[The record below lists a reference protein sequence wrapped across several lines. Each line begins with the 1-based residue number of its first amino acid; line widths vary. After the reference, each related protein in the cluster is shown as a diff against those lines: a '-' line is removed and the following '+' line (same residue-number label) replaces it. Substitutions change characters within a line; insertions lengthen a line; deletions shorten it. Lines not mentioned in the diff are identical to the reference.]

1 MPAVLD
7 VAPVPA
13 AFPSAVH
20 SDVEAALRA
29 HFGFDALREGQA
41 EALAPVLDGRDAL
54 VVMPTGAGKSL
65 VYQLGAVLRGGVT
78 VVVSPLIALMKD
90 QVDALAARGVP
101 AVAVNSS
108 QGQAEQRAALE
119 AVAEGRVA
127 LVYAAPERLRTRGF
141 LRALAQAD
149 VRLLA
154 VDEAHCVSQWG
165 HDFRPDYLAVG
176 DARRRMGGPPC
187 VALTATAT
195 PRVQDD
201 IVEQLGLRDAARLV
215 TGFNRPNLLFSV
227 RSTPTKKE
235 KKKALAQFLQAR
247 DGEAGLVYVSTR
259 KEAEAIA
266 RHIREHAGREAR
278 AYHAGLPDA
287 ERAEVQDRFIGR
299 ALDLVVATN
308 AFGMGVDRADVRFVA
323 HWNMPANLESYY
335 QEAGRAGRDGAFAEA
350 VLFYAPQDRSLR
362 EWFIGQYAPDEKG
375 LRALLRAAER
385 QAGDGLVR
393 ADPEVLAEAAEQ
405 HPVGGRVGLSLLEKI
420 GALER
425 LDDEGPLRVWRL
437 GRWDGDAADG
447 VLGSVERRRRAR
459 TDDLARLVRYAE
471 TGDCRR
477 RLLLGHFGD
486 PMAEADDLAVPEAG
500 CCDNCQV
507 QARLKRAPPDKL
519 PAWDA
524 LPMPSRIALGLLDA
538 VRRLRWKAGR
548 RTLAKMF
555 TGSKAEGMA
564 RYERS
569 PYFGRLA
576 FLSQDEVDGL
586 FKQLILK
593 GYLRIT
599 GGEYPV
605 VELTALGEQAL
616 DHREAVP
623 LDMDDAPTAPRE
635 RRAAAP
641 DAAEPLDADGE
652 ALFER
657 LRQWRTET
665 ARAREVPPY
674 IVFND
679 RTLRALAAA
688 RPATVERLLAVKGVG
703 PAKVDAYG
711 AALLSLLAD
720 GPDDGERPNA

>member
-1 MPAVLD
+1 VITALAP
-7 VAPVPA
+7 PVPA
-13 AFPSAVH
+13 APPDA
-20 SDVEAALRA
+20 VEAALRR
-29 HFGFDALREGQA
+29 HFGFERLRAGQA
-41 EALAPVLDGRDAL
+41 EALAPVLEGRDAL

-90 QVDALAARGVP
+90 QVDGLAARGVP

-108 QGQAEQRAALE
+108 QSAAEQKAALE
-119 AVAEGRVA
+119 AMVRGAAR
-127 LVYAAPERLRTRGF
+127 LVYVAPERLRTRAF
-141 LRALAQAD
+141 ARAVAGAD

-176 DARRRMGGPPC
+176 EARHRMGDPPC

-201 IVEQLGLRDAARLV
+201 IAEQLGLRDAARLV

-227 RSTPTKKE
+227 RSTPTVKE
-235 KKKALAQFLQAR
+235 KRKALAQFLQER
-247 DGEAGLVYVSTR
+247 EGQAGLVYVSTR
-259 KEAEAIA
+259 READQLA
-266 RHIREHAGREAR
+266 RYLRENTGRDAR
-278 AYHAGLPDA
+278 AYHAGLADA

-299 ALDLVVATN
+299 SLDLVVATN

-323 HWNMPANLESYY
+323 HWNIPANLEAYY
-335 QEAGRAGRDGAFAEA
+335 QEAGRAGRDGAPAEA

-362 EWFIGQYAPDEKG
+362 EWFIAQYAPDASS
-375 LRALLRAAER
+375 LRALLRAAAR
-385 QAGDGLVR
+385 RADGDVLR
-393 ADPEVLAEAAEQ
+393 DDPEVIAEAAEQ
-405 HPVGGRVGLSLLEKI
+405 HPVGARVGLSLLEKV

-425 LDDEGPLRVWRL
+425 LDDEGPYRVWRL
-437 GRWDGDAADG
+437 GDWDDAAARR
-447 VLGSVERRRRAR
+447 VLDAVEKRRRAR
-459 TDDLARLVRYAE
+459 ALDLKKLVRYAE

-477 RLLLGHFGD
+477 RLILAHFGD
-486 PMAEADDLAVPEAG
+486 PAAEAEDLAVPEAG

-507 QARLKRAPPDKL
+507 RARLKTAPPGEL

-548 RTLAKMF
+548 RTLAKMLS
-555 TGSKAEGMA
+555 GSKAEGMA

-569 PYFGRLA
+569 PYFGRLQ

-586 FKQLILK
+586 YKQLLLK
-593 GYLRIT
+593 GYLRVT

-616 DHREAVP
+616 DYREAVP
-623 LDMDDAPTAPRE
+623 LDLHDVPTAPRE
-635 RRAAAP
+635 RRASAASED
-641 DAAEPLDADGE
+641 DAPLDAEGE
-652 ALFER
+652 RVFER

-665 ARAREVPPY
+665 ARALGMPPY

-688 RPATVERLLAVKGVG
+688 RPQTEAALLAVRGVG
-703 PAKVDAYG
+703 AAKVDAYG
-711 AALLSLLAD
+711 AALLALLA
-720 GPDDGERPNA
+720 ETT

>member
-1 MPAVLD
+1 MPAVLEP
-7 VAPVPA
+7 PVPVA
-13 AFPSAVH
+13 ASPDA
-20 SDVEAALRA
+20 VEAALRA
-29 HFGFDALREGQA
+29 HFGFEALREGQA
-41 EALAPVLDGRDAL
+41 EALAPVLEGRDAL

-90 QVDALAARGVP
+90 QVDGLAARGVP

-119 AVAEGRVA
+119 AFARGAVR
-127 LVYAAPERLRTRGF
+127 LVYVAPERLRTRSF
-141 LRALAQAD
+141 LRAADAAD

-176 DARRRMGGPPC
+176 EARKRMGDPPC

-201 IVEQLGLRDAARLV
+201 IAEQLGLRDAARLV

-227 RSTPTKKE
+227 RSTPTVKE
-235 KKKALAQFLQAR
+235 KKKALAQFLQER
-247 DGEAGLVYVSTR
+247 EGQAGLVYVSTR
-259 KEAEAIA
+259 KEAEQIA

-278 AYHAGLPDA
+278 AYHAGLSDA
-287 ERAEVQDRFIGR
+287 ERAEVQDRFMGR
-299 ALDLVVATN
+299 SLDLVVATN
-308 AFGMGVDRADVRFVA
+308 AFGMGVDRPDVRFVA
-323 HWNMPANLESYY
+323 HWNVPANLESYY

-350 VLFYAPQDRSLR
+350 VLFYAPQDRALR
-362 EWFIGQYAPDEKG
+362 EWFIQQYAPDQAS
-375 LRALLRAAER
+375 LRGLLRAAER
-385 QAGDGLVR
+385 RADGTGGKVLR
-393 ADPEVLAEAAEQ
+393 DDPEVLAEAADQ
-405 HPVGGRVGLSLLEKI
+405 HPVGARVGLSLLEKI

-425 LDDEGPLRVWRL
+425 LDDEGPYRVWRL
-437 GRWDGDAADG
+437 GDWDEAAARRVLDA
-447 VLGSVERRRRAR
+447 VESRRRAR
-459 TDDLARLVRYAE
+459 TTDLKKLVRYAE
-471 TGDCRR
+471 TGECRR
-477 RLLLGHFGD
+477 RLLLAHFGD
-486 PMAEADDLAVPEAG
+486 PAAEAEDLAVPEAG

-507 QARLKRAPPDKL
+507 NARLKAAPPDEL

-548 RTLAKMF
+548 RTLAKMLA
-555 TGSKAEGMA
+555 GSKADGMA

-569 PYFGRLA
+569 PYFGRLS

-586 FKQLILK
+586 YKQLILK

-605 VELTALGEQAL
+605 VELTALGAQAL

-623 LDMDDAPTAPRE
+623 LEMNDVPTAPRE
-635 RRAAAP
+635 RRTSAAQ
-641 DAAEPLDADGE
+641 DDTPLDAEGE

-657 LRQWRTET
+657 LRRWRTET
-665 ARAREVPPY
+665 ARAQEVPPY

-679 RTLRALAAA
+679 RALRALAAA
-688 RPATVERLLAVKGVG
+688 RPRSFEQLLAVKGVG
-703 PAKVDAYG
+703 PAKADAYG
-711 AALLSLLAD
+711 AALLALLSD
-720 GPDDGERPNA
+720 PDRA